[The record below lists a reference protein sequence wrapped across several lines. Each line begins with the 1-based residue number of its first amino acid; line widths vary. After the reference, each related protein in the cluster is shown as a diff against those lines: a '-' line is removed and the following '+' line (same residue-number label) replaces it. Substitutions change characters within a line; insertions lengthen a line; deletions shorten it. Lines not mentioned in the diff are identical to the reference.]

1 MSILSPELGEV
12 FTIRTVKEYAG
23 KVWVNTYEVQ
33 ATVDGLST
41 TALRQAASTIIAAE
55 RDFHNSWVNFTR
67 YVISTYVPDGQP
79 YNPLTFIT
87 EPVALTGNRGS
98 VADSL
103 SLTDCVFVRFG
114 APTGRPGKR
123 FYRGCLQETDVS
135 FGVDGHTLSIPF
147 RTQVTSNLAPLLV
160 GMPSGLQLCLASGSP
175 NPVIV
180 RPVVTIETAFVTVT
194 KKLNNRYFRR
204 VP

>member
-1 MSILSPELGEV
+1 MSILDPELGEV
-12 FTIRTVKEYAG
+12 FTIRTVKEYAN

-33 ATVDGLST
+33 VLDPSIST
-41 TALRQAASTIIAAE
+41 TALRQAATTIVAAE
-55 RDFHNSWVNFTR
+55 RDFHNNWVSFIR

-79 YNPLTFIT
+79 YDPLSFIS
-87 EPVALTGNRGS
+87 EPIALQGNRGF
-98 VADSL
+98 VGDNL

-135 FGVDGHTLSIPF
+135 FGIDGHTLSNAF
-147 RTQVTSNLAPLLV
+147 RAQVSANLQPLLT
-160 GMPSGLQLCLASGSP
+160 GLPSGLQLCLASG
-175 NPVIV
+175 NPTPTVV
-180 RPVVTIETAFVTVT
+180 RPVVSIETAFVSVT